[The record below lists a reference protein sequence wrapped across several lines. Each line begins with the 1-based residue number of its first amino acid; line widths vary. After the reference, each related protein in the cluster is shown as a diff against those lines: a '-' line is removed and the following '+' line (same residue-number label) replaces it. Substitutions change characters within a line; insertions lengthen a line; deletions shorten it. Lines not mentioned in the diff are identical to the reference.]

1 LKIKYVQS
9 MKISQE
15 NEVKLKESV
24 IGIKIIK
31 NINNQKLILS
41 DNTDENYLTIVIK
54 KDLKF
59 KLLFNNIKKFKVI
72 DILTVL
78 KVDKF
83 DEYGLKILN
92 KIYLPTDMLE
102 TIEADMKKIGHFAK
116 NLEAKLIK

>member
-9 MKISQE
+9 IKISQE

>member
-1 LKIKYVQS
+1 MKIKYVQS
-9 MKISQE
+9 IKISQE

-72 DILTVL
+72 DILTAL

>member
-1 LKIKYVQS
+1 
-9 MKISQE
+9 M
-15 NEVKLKESV
+15 
-24 IGIKIIK
+24 
-31 NINNQKLILS
+31 
-41 DNTDENYLTIVIK
+41 
-54 KDLKF
+54 
-59 KLLFNNIKKFKVI
+59 LFNNIKKFKVI